1 MTAPGRCKCGCK
13 KSDGRYWKRSSMGA
27 VHGQE
32 GKEGASSSADKPNLT
47 MPVGHY
53 TGGKGGKLIIIIGDQ
68 KY

>member
-1 MTAPGRCKCGCK
+1 MEGIGKDPA
-13 KSDGRYWKRSSMGA
+13 WGA
-27 VHGQE
+27 AHGQE
-32 GKEGASSSADKPNLT
+32 GKEGASSSADRPDLT